1 VNHSPHI
8 TVLHQINMQAVWL
21 LLACLGAVNAAS
33 GAVEV
38 DLVFPRNDTYAPSS
52 TFPFIVAFQNPG
64 LAPFLNLGLSL
75 SIRNLS
81 DVAREQGEKYP
92 SYDMRWANF
101 SSSDPYYELR
111 VLNFDK
117 EATWIVTWDVS
128 WDSCTKDS
136 LDGMKPGK
144 PITTNTTDR
153 WMIFTTKAS
162 GKEVDL
168 FATTT
173 SRNCSENE
181 GVAIS
186 IADTLPVPPRID
198 WKYNNGNGT
207 CASMAFTT
215 PAPSPCNI
223 QFDSVAASSMSSAI
237 TSRNCAATRRPG
249 DSCPFDKAKSAAGQ
263 RTGLATVALAVVFGV
278 LGYTIV

>member
-1 VNHSPHI
+1 
-8 TVLHQINMQAVWL
+8 MQAVWL

-33 GAVEV
+33 GVVEV

-52 TFPFIVAFQNPG
+52 TFPFIFAFQNPG

-81 DVAREQGEKYP
+81 DAAREQGEKYP

-117 EATWIVTWDVS
+117 AATWIVTWDVY

-136 LDGMKPGK
+136 LDGRIPGK
-144 PITTNTTDR
+144 PITTNITDR

-168 FATTT
+168 VAATT
-173 SRNCSENE
+173 SRDCPENE

-186 IADTLPVPPRID
+186 IADTLPVPARID
-198 WKYNNGNGT
+198 WRYNNGNGT
-207 CASMAFTT
+207 CASMASTT

-223 QFDSVAASSMSSAI
+223 QFDSVAASSMSSAM
-237 TSRNCAATRRPG
+237 TSRKCAATRRPG
-249 DSCPFDKAKSAAGQ
+249 DSCPFDKDKSAARQ
-263 RTGLATVALAVVFGV
+263 LTGRAAGVIATVVGV
-278 LGYTIV
+278 LGYIVV